1 MGGISPVNAEIKLD
15 LTEPVK
21 NIVNT
26 ALTPFQ
32 YSGKG
37 ILKIISACTGKWF
50 ANRDRQIALIT
61 AQTEK
66 DIEDIKSGKKVNRYG
81 ELIPADIAPTPQEF
95 YNLISDYNRECDA
108 KRLGAAMLEAAL
120 ILSSISDDKIS
131 DEPLN
136 QTFFN
141 HWRKEA
147 ELIDDNDLR
156 AFWAKL
162 LVEETCRPNSVNP
175 RTLDVARNL
184 SKEEAKTFEKIC
196 QCIFL
201 DTVPVNDKIYP
212 LNGTY
217 KEALLLQEAGLLG
230 QASNVHTEAAEK
242 GTFFIAIMNGGFI
255 LKADTNR
262 IAVNCYPLTVAGQQ
276 IAKIISVTPDVSV
289 AKKIAREV
297 SGQNHNIPIYLL
309 EKQDGDPDDQTPA
322 IWDTTQPD

>member
-1 MGGISPVNAEIKLD
+1 MGDISPVNIKLKLD
-15 LTEPVK
+15 LTEPVN

-26 ALTPFQ
+26 ALAPLQ

-37 ILKIISACTGKWF
+37 ILKIFSACTGKWF
-50 ANRDRQIALIT
+50 ANKDRQVALIK
-61 AQTEK
+61 AETEK
-66 DIEDIKSGKKVNRYG
+66 DVEDFKSGKKVNHYG
-81 ELIPADIAPTPQEF
+81 ELIRADIAPTPQEY

-108 KRLGAAMLEAAL
+108 KRLGAAMLEAAVA
-120 ILSSISDDKIS
+120 LSNISDDNIS

-162 LVEETCRPNSVNP
+162 LVEETRRPNSVSP

-184 SKEEAKTFEKIC
+184 SKEEAGTFQRLCPFIVQDSLPINNKR
-196 QCIFL
+196 
-201 DTVPVNDKIYP
+201 YP

-217 KEALLLQEAGLLG
+217 NDALQLLEAGLIG
-230 QASNVHTEAAEK
+230 QASSMSDDEPVN
-242 GTFFIAIMNGGFI
+242 GLFFIPIMKGNFI
-255 LKADTNR
+255 LKARTNK
-262 IAVNCYPLTVAGQQ
+262 IGFNCYPLTVAGKQ
-276 IAKIISVTPDVSV
+276 IAKIVSV
-289 AKKIAREV
+289 MSDISIAKRIAREI
-297 SGQNHNIPIYLL
+297 SAQNHKLPIYLP
-309 EKQDGDPDDQTPA
+309 EKQDGVPDDQGPV

>member
-1 MGGISPVNAEIKLD
+1 MGGISPINVEIKLD

-26 ALTPFQ
+26 ALAPFQ

-37 ILKIISACTGKWF
+37 ILKIVSACTGKWF
-50 ANRDRQIALIT
+50 ANRERQIALIK

-66 DIEDIKSGKKVNRYG
+66 DVEDIKSGKKVNHYG
-81 ELIPADIAPTPQEF
+81 ELIRADIAPTPQEF

-120 ILSSISDDKIS
+120 ELSNISDDRIS

-147 ELIDDNDLR
+147 ELIDNNDLR

-175 RTLDVARNL
+175 RTLDVAKNL
-184 SKEEAKTFEKIC
+184 SKEEAKVFERLCPYIV
-196 QCIFL
+196 L
-201 DTVPVNDKIYP
+201 DSFPINDKRYP

-217 KEALLLQEAGLLG
+217 GDALLLQEAGLIAR
-230 QASNVHTEAAEK
+230 ASNAHDDEPK
-242 GTFFIAIMNGGFI
+242 NGMFFIPIMKDGFV
-255 LKADTNR
+255 LKARTNK
-262 IAVNCYPLTVAGQQ
+262 IGVNCYPLTVAGQQ